1 LNLSSPEKESKMGNT
16 PSIPTDP
23 TKTTLVIGAGF
34 SRTGTVSLSLA
45 LERLLG
51 SPVCHS
57 GTAILGREEGMF
69 SVLLPLIH
77 PVQKRKENEK
87 NESIKTESKGRKACN

>member
-1 LNLSSPEKESKMGNT
+1 MGNT
-16 PSIPTDP
+16 PSIPSDP

-51 SPVCHS
+51 GPICHS
-57 GTAILGREEGMF
+57 GTAILGREEGVF
-69 SVLLPLIH
+69 SVSPAPH
-77 PVQKRKENEK
+77 SPFSKRKKKEK
-87 NESIKTESKGRKACN
+87 